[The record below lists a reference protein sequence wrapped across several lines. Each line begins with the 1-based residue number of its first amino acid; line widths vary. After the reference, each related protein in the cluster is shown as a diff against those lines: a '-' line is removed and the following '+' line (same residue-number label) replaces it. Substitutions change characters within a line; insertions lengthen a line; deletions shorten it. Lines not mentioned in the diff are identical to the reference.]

1 MTLDLRNSPSW
12 SKTISEQEPY
22 NELAYYTLAH
32 PHPSFIHQNIVDAF
46 AAQTASEAD
55 KPIKIAF
62 ALVGLYLCIVK
73 GRTGRQAQ
81 LAHMRLAKYRK
92 DWPRFTPPA
101 DRGAIRVGDVIAAA
115 PGVERDAM
123 IRQWCESV
131 WAAWSHVHKQ
141 IADLCKEK
149 LGIAR

>member
-1 MTLDLRNSPSW
+1 MTLDLRNSPTCP
-12 SKTISEQEPY
+12 KAASEQEQY
-22 NELAYYTLAH
+22 DELAYYTLAH
-32 PHPSFIHQNIVDAF
+32 SDPGFIHQNIVDAF
-46 AAQTASEAD
+46 AAQTATEAD

-62 ALVGLYLCIVK
+62 ALVGLYLCSVK

-81 LAHMRLAKYRK
+81 LAHMRLAKYEK
-92 DWPRFTPPA
+92 DWPRFAPPA

-115 PGVERDAM
+115 PGVDRDAM

-131 WAAWSHVHKQ
+131 WAAWSHIHAQ
-141 IADLCKEK
+141 IADLCQEK